1 MNNSTRR
8 WIILFAGILANMCQ
22 GAAYASS
29 VFAKP
34 LLTHL
39 NILTSTQTPD
49 MTKWAMVFSFNLAC
63 LPLGMLISG
72 KLADVK
78 SSRIVI
84 FGGGIIF
91 GLGMFLAGYANSL
104 AWLLV
109 TFGIMMGIGSGA
121 AYGAIVST
129 AVRWFPDM
137 RGLASG
143 LAVAALGAGTLVI
156 APIAHGLLGH
166 APEGEIPILW
176 IFKILGIAFIV
187 IIVSASFLLKAP
199 PEGYAPEGWTPKKTS
214 GAAPAAVSMNWIEM
228 LKKPEFWLLF
238 IMYACGAFSGLM
250 IISQASPI
258 AQKMA
263 RLTPADAVLI
273 VMFIGLANALGRVMW
288 GFISDKIGRLN
299 ALLTMFAVTAIAMF
313 LLPEMSKEKTSLL
326 IDVMIIGTCFG
337 GYLGTFPSVCADYF
351 GTKHLTVN
359 YALLFSAFSVAAIIG
374 PRVAGEIAVKTGT
387 YIDAFIIAAIV
398 SIVGTACT
406 VVTIILAKLRA
417 RKQQAA

>member
-199 PEGYAPEGWTPKKTS
+199 PEGYAPEGWIPKKTS
-214 GAAPAAVSMNWIEM
+214 GAAPAAISMNWIEM